1 MRQNLVKIERSLT
14 IRRLLATTLLLL
26 VVNDLRLRSI
36 DADPQ
41 SFSNLLCARTNFPT
55 VTGPLGWHITAH
67 RLDCTLFAKRSTTY
81 VYMHGASGSDDPTDL
96 IFRYVG
102 APPRPSWSDPK
113 HLVLHV
119 DALTAID
126 LLLTIYAGVH
136 ITLDPSFKPS
146 PDPPTPD
153 AP

>member
-1 MRQNLVKIERSLT
+1 MRETLLGIERFLT
-14 IRRLLATTLLLL
+14 LRTMLAATLLLL
-26 VVNDLRLRSI
+26 VFNDLRLWWM

-41 SFSNLLCARTNFPT
+41 SLTNLLCARTNFPT
-55 VTGPLGWHITAH
+55 VTGPLGWHVTAH
-67 RLDCTLFAKRSTTY
+67 RLDCTLFARRSTTY

-102 APPRPSWSDPK
+102 APPRPSWTDPK
-113 HLVLHV
+113 HLVLQV